1 MASVWRR
8 ALGCRCVGVFLQMQ
22 QRGFIINSI
31 SQSTSETASFTA
43 ADSDLSKERSFEE
56 LLESSQLMKIR
67 RPVGRA
73 VVGKITNICN
83 DDLYVDFGGKFYTVV
98 KKPAMNPE

>member
-8 ALGCRCVGVFLQMQ
+8 ALGCRCVGVFLRMQ
-22 QRGFIINSI
+22 KRSFIINGI
-31 SQSTSETASFTA
+31 SQSASEAASSTGT
-43 ADSDLSKERSFEE
+43 DSDLSKERSFEE

-67 RPVGRA
+67 RPEGRT